1 MQNALWQPP
10 LNEQSYFFSSLALHS
25 PSLCTLSPFQGR
37 GVAVWHFLGLSDYF
51 RSTIIIT
58 TTLKKFKLAERKGAG
73 DEDLGS

>member
-10 LNEQSYFFSSLALHS
+10 LNEQSYFFSSLALRS

-37 GVAVWHFLGLSDYF
+37 GVSVWHFVGLSDYF

-58 TTLKKFKLAERKGAG
+58 TTLKKFKLAEREGAE